1 MMADRPLQVGIVG
14 AGYWGKNLL
23 RTFGKLATA
32 RIAEVCDLDPKLLDA
47 AKKEHPDARTGGD
60 LAAMLARPDLDAIL
74 VATPPSRHHAMAL
87 AALRAGKHV
96 WVEKPLALTAAE
108 GSELV
113 ATADAAG
120 KTVFVDETFLYDPLV
135 REMKKVIDAG
145 EMGEVFHLSF
155 ERLGMGRIRRDSNVW
170 WNSAPHDL
178 SILFYLVPRPVKA
191 VRLHLH
197 TYLQPGVADMAV
209 CDLELEGGV
218 TAHVYL
224 SWLHPEKTATVTVV
238 GRDRMLAYEGRFE
251 KRAIT
256 LFDYAIDLHLP
267 SGTASGGVPIV
278 PITKFEGRKLD
289 VALGTEPLA
298 AAAEHFVDCIRQGRE
313 PLTSGARS
321 LRVVE
326 TLEIADATA
335 VRSGKLA

>member
-1 MMADRPLQVGIVG
+1 MQIGIVG

-23 RTFGKLATA
+23 RTFGKLPTA
-32 RIAEVCDLDPKLLDA
+32 RVAEICDLDPKLLEA
-47 AKKEHPDARTGGD
+47 AKKDHPDARTGSD

-87 AALRAGKHV
+87 AALRTGKHV
-96 WVEKPLALTAAE
+96 WVEKPLALTAPE
-108 GSELV
+108 GRELV
-113 ATADAAG
+113 DAADAAG
-120 KTVFVDETFLYDPLV
+120 KTLFVDETFLYDPLV
-135 REMKKVIDAG
+135 REMKRVIDAG
-145 EMGEVFHLSF
+145 ELGDVFHLSF

-178 SILFYLVPRPVKA
+178 SILFYLVPRPVTT
-191 VRLHLH
+191 VQLYLH
-197 TYLQPGVADMAV
+197 TYLQSGVADMAV

-238 GRDRMLAYEGRFE
+238 GSERMLGYEGRFE

-256 LFDYAIDLHLP
+256 LFDYTIDRTLP
-267 SGTASGGVPIV
+267 ASASAGSAPIV

-289 VALGTEPLA
+289 VPLGTEPLTS
-298 AAAEHFVDCIRQGRE
+298 AAEHFVESIRAGRE
-313 PLTSGARS
+313 PLTSGRRS

-326 TLEIADATA
+326 ALETADRTA

>member
-1 MMADRPLQVGIVG
+1 M
-14 AGYWGKNLL
+14 
-23 RTFGKLATA
+23 
-32 RIAEVCDLDPKLLDA
+32 
-47 AKKEHPDARTGGD
+47 
-60 LAAMLARPDLDAIL
+60 LAARDVDAVL

-96 WVEKPLALTAAE
+96 WVEKPLALTVSD
-108 GSELV
+108 GRELV
-113 ATADAAG
+113 DAARASG
-120 KTVFVDETFLYDPLV
+120 TTLFVDETFLYDPLV
-135 REMKKVIDAG
+135 REMKRVIDAG
-145 EMGEVFHLSF
+145 ELGDVFHLSF

-178 SILFYLVPRPVKA
+178 SILFYLVPRPLKTI
-191 VRLHLH
+191 RLHLH
-197 TYLQPGVADMAV
+197 TYLQPGVADMAN
-209 CDLELEGGV
+209 CALELEGGV

-256 LFDYAIDLHLP
+256 LFDYAIERAAP
-267 SGTASGGVPIV
+267 PGAVAGSAPIIPV
-278 PITKFEGRKLD
+278 KKFEGRKLD
-289 VALGTEPLA
+289 VPLGQEPLTL
-298 AAAEHFVDCIRQGRE
+298 AAEHFVESILAGRE

-326 TLEIADATA
+326 ALETADRTA
-335 VRSGKLA
+335 VRNGSSA